1 MVLMRT
7 AIAAPPAAAL
17 ALAALASMAS
27 APAEASRA
35 GTTCAPA
42 KLNNS
47 ALLAGAV
54 TVSPQPGSRDASPRT
69 QISFLGVPPA
79 ALRVTSIVGSRTGP
93 HRGRLLTYSQGDG
106 ASFVPARPFAEGE
119 RVTVRA
125 RLRRGARTVPLL
137 DQFAI
142 ERRNPISTTPETV
155 HPVGKVGVQSFVSR
169 PDLHPPAVA
178 VSAQSPAV
186 AAGEVFL
193 APYSGPG
200 QAGPMILDPAGALVW
215 FKSLPANT
223 SATNLQVQEYL
234 GKPVL
239 TWWQGDIS
247 VHGFGLGQGVIA
259 DSAYT
264 EIAHVRAGNG
274 YQADLHE
281 LQLTPQGSA
290 LITAYEPLQCG
301 LSALRG
307 PASGAVTNG
316 ILQDI
321 DLKTGL
327 VRFQWTAL
335 DHVALA
341 DSYELAR
348 KSTTDWPFDFFHIN
362 SIDREE
368 DGSLLVSARNTW
380 ATYDID
386 ARSGRVVWQ
395 LGGKHSSFALPRGA
409 GAAWQHDARQL
420 ADGTISIFD
429 NGAAPRVHH
438 QSRGVVL
445 SLNPQ
450 QRTATLR
457 GQITNPKPIVTESQ
471 GNMQALADGD
481 WFVGWGQ
488 VAEISEYD
496 PRGQLLFA
504 AHMHAHVQ
512 SYRAFRFPWQATPTQ
527 PPEFALQGAPGGARS
542 VYASWNGATRVAT
555 WSVLAGAAATSL
567 HPVALA
573 PRSGFETAI
582 ALPAGTTGP
591 YVTAQAL
598 DAGGAVLGTAAIKTL
613 TG

>member
-1 MVLMRT
+1 MAVLRT
-7 AIAAPPAAAL
+7 AIAAPLAAMLAL
-17 ALAALASMAS
+17 ALLGSTASP
-27 APAEASRA
+27 PAEASRA
-35 GTTCAPA
+35 GTQCAPA
-42 KLNNS
+42 RLNNS
-47 ALLAGAV
+47 ALLGGAV
-54 TVSPQPGSRDASPRT
+54 TVSPLPGSRDASPRT
-69 QISFLGVPPA
+69 QISFLGVPA
-79 ALRVTSIVGSRTGP
+79 GALAVASVVGSRTGS
-93 HRGRLLTYSQGDG
+93 HRGRLLAYSQGDG

-125 RLRRGARTVPLL
+125 RLRRGRGTVSLM

-142 ERRNPISTTPETV
+142 ESRDPISTTPEAA
-155 HPVGKVGVQSFVSR
+155 HPVGTVGVQSYVSR
-169 PDLHPPAVA
+169 PDVHPPAVS

-186 AAGEVFL
+186 APGDVFL

-200 QAGPMILDPAGALVW
+200 QAGPMILDAAGALVW
-215 FKSLPANT
+215 FKPLPANT

-239 TWWQGDIS
+239 TWWQGNVT
-247 VHGFGLGQGVIA
+247 VHGFGLGRGVIA
-259 DSAYT
+259 DGTYA
-264 EIAHVRAGNG
+264 EVAHVRAGNG
-274 YQADLHE
+274 YAVDLHE

-290 LITAYEPLQCG
+290 LITAYDAVQCG
-301 LSALRG
+301 LSAVGG

-321 DLKTGL
+321 DIKTGL

-341 DSYELAR
+341 DAYGPTR
-348 KSTTDWPFDFFHIN
+348 KSTTEWPFDFFHIN

-386 ARSGRVVWQ
+386 ARSGRISWQ

-420 ADGTISIFD
+420 ADGGISIFD

-445 SLNPQ
+445 SLNPR

-504 AHMHAHVQ
+504 AHMPAHVQ

-527 PPEFALQGAPGGARS
+527 PPDLAVRPAPGRPAS
-542 VYASWNGATRVAT
+542 VYASWNGATRVAA
-555 WSVLAGAAATSL
+555 WSVLAGATGTSL
-567 HPVALA
+567 HPVAQA
-573 PRSGFETAI
+573 PRSGFETVI

-591 YVTAQAL
+591 YVTVQAL
-598 DAGGAVLGTAAIKTL
+598 DATGAILGTAASKTL